1 MEIGVFEGGW
11 SVSAKFLHSRGI
23 RGHPREPFFCTD
35 RPIMASECPTTLSLH
50 DGSVYTKE
58 LCIRLSLS
66 DMQFWT
72 KKNIRFAFLSPLWG
86 FLWLI
91 RKRV

>member
-11 SVSAKFLHSRGI
+11 SVSAKFLHI
-23 RGHPREPFFCTD
+23 ARGHPANHFCTD
-35 RPIMASECPTTLSLH
+35 IMASECPTTLSLQ
-50 DGSVYTKE
+50 GSVYTKE